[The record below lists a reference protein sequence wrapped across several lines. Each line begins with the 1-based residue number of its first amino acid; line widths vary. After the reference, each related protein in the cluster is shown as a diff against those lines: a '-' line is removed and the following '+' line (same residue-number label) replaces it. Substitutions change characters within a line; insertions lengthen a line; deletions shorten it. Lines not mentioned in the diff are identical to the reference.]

1 MIEVLMALLLLGA
14 LFVVD
19 EFADLGLH
27 ALCGR
32 IGSFLVRFVTLGRHC
47 RRSDEATAQL
57 VGVIFLSAV
66 TIALLAIA
74 PRYF

>member
-1 MIEVLMALLLLGA
+1 MGLLLLGT
-14 LFVVD
+14 LFVVED
-19 EFADLGLH
+19 LVDLGLH

-32 IGSFLVRFVTLGRHC
+32 IGSFLVRFVTLGRHR

-57 VGVIFLSAV
+57 VGAIFLGAI

>member
-1 MIEVLMALLLLGA
+1 MGLLLLGA

-19 EFADLGLH
+19 ELVDLGLE

-32 IGSFLVRFVTLGRHC
+32 IGSFLVRFVTLGRH
-47 RRSDEATAQL
+47 RLRSDDTTAQL
-57 VGVIFLSAV
+57 VGVIFLGAV

>member
-1 MIEVLMALLLLGA
+1 MGLLFLGT
-14 LFVVD
+14 LFVL
-19 EFADLGLH
+19 EELAGLGLH
-27 ALCGR
+27 ILCGR
-32 IGSFLVRFVTLGRHC
+32 IGSFLVRFVTLGRHR